1 MRAPKPIT
9 QLSWSDRFTIIAA
22 AKVELPN
29 ITEEDIL
36 KVFAV
41 DKDELAMANECLNDG
56 VFKINDRVD
65 AAFYIPYFRGEEP
78 IFPEVETRVRT
89 LPESV
94 SKATTP
100 EERLLFA
107 AKPQKKS
114 GRSGNNIQRA
124 FNAIPTEAVP
134 VEEFAAK
141 HRVSLAVLRQ
151 YKRFDKTGRGQVNV
165 RKNKE
170 TGVIMIWRSAEGAAD
185 V

>member
-9 QLSWSDRFTIIAA
+9 QLSWSDRFSIIAA
-22 AKVELPN
+22 AKVELPE

-36 KVFAV
+36 KVFCV
-41 DKDELAMANECLNDG
+41 DKDEYTMANECLADG
-56 VFKINDRVD
+56 TFKPNERID
-65 AAFYIPYFRGEEP
+65 AAFYIPYFRGEQP
-78 IFPEVETRVRT
+78 IFPEADPRIRT

-100 EERLLFA
+100 EERLQFA
-107 AKPQKKS
+107 SKPQKKS

-170 TGVIMIWRSAEGAAD
+170 TGVIMIWRSAEDASA
-185 V
+185 